1 MAAAASSTTAPQ
13 HKADSDIDDDENT
26 GDESFHIR

>member
-1 MAAAASSTTAPQ
+1 MAGTASSTTAPQ
-13 HKADSDIDDDENT
+13 NKADCDIDDDENT